1 LSISGIDLFGFRLG
15 QVFKRL
21 RHALHPIRVIL
32 LDQAFIGAFHL
43 FNRRR
48 IGNAENM
55 NPTFIAERS
64 LDLRLALAILKL
76 AFIDGPVRP
85 NIR

>member
-1 LSISGIDLFGFRLG
+1 
-15 QVFKRL
+15 
-21 RHALHPIRVIL
+21 
-32 LDQAFIGAFHL
+32 
-43 FNRRR
+43 
-48 IGNAENM
+48 M
-55 NPTFIAERS
+55 NPTFIAKRS